1 MSVTTM
7 SESCKSIAL
16 LNFLKSVGGGRLKD
30 TQAPAVATTTMD
42 ECVMGTW
49 KDGIYSGEIGR
60 GENKAEGLYP
70 VGRGGIGEWKM
81 VRSRQI

>member
-1 MSVTTM
+1 
-7 SESCKSIAL
+7 
-16 LNFLKSVGGGRLKD
+16 
-30 TQAPAVATTTMD
+30 MD

-81 VRSRQI
+81 VRSRKGGRETFEVLSMIHSSSLYL